1 MYVCNNISNFII
13 CTPLP
18 INQKRERERERERE
32 RDNASPMSIL
42 LSILG
47 EKEGCVDD
55 KIEWTAMMR

>member
-1 MYVCNNISNFII
+1 MHSTANKS
-13 CTPLP
+13 
-18 INQKRERERERERE
+18 KERERERERE